1 MPFSLL
7 GFSSNHEI
15 TYGGSFKMAFNLVPL
30 YDNVIVK
37 RVEEKET
44 TKGGIIIPDTAKEKP
59 LEGEVLAVGAGKLKL
74 EKGEHVPLELKVGDR
89 VLLKKWT
96 GTEYNFDGEEILIIK
111 EDEILAKFAGA
122 AKAAGGKK

>member
-1 MPFSLL
+1 
-7 GFSSNHEI
+7 
-15 TYGGSFKMAFNLVPL
+15 MAFNLVPL
-30 YDNVIVK
+30 YDHVIVK